1 MFSVQAREE
10 VETGWMKERE
20 REEAVRDVRFLLITV
35 MDEMYSKL
43 HNYRFGYIAYWP
55 VHPSTP
61 SVLLH

>member
-1 MFSVQAREE
+1 MDGRR
-10 VETGWMKERE
+10 RE

>member
-1 MFSVQAREE
+1 MRRR
-10 VETGWMKERE
+10 WNERGE
-20 REEAVRDVRFLLITV
+20 GGEGVARDVRFLLITV

>member
-1 MFSVQAREE
+1 MER
-10 VETGWMKERE
+10 KRE
-20 REEAVRDVRFLLITV
+20 REGEREAKDVRSLLITV
-35 MDEMYSKL
+35 MDEMYSEL